1 MHSTIAA
8 AIEPEAN
15 AKARI
20 FTVATSLFA
29 QSGLDAVPLR
39 DIARDAGVNGAAI
52 NYYFGTKDE
61 LIREIFRKLLG
72 EVNRLRLEALDA
84 CETAGKGKKLD
95 PEHVIRALVE
105 PMVRFSSMQEGEGKP
120 NSPGVQASGV
130 RRDFV
135 DQSIA
140 EQSDHIALRF
150 VAALGAALPQTDKEE
165 VFWRFDFAVGACQH
179 ILLEQQRSH
188 RLSRLSKGL
197 CDTKDVERVIDQL
210 VASILGS
217 FLAKAPQ
224 KRQLGQAKWPT
235 RPFATKEKS
244 QSRLSRDAFCSA
256 NVRRSTGRLRG
267 AEPAKLHLPTQ
278 TPRDIVQRRRARGQ
292 GRVRSRA
299 FIVVPIDGQVKP
311 ACGCSG

>member
-1 MHSTIAA
+1 MQSTVAVTV
-8 AIEPEAN
+8 EPEAN

-39 DIARDAGVNGAAI
+39 DIAREAGVNGAAI

-72 EVNRLRLEALDA
+72 DVNRLRLEALDA
-84 CETAGKGKKLD
+84 CETTAKGKKLD

-105 PMVRFSSMQEGEGKP
+105 PMVRFSSAQDGEGAHLIRLIFQAY
-120 NSPGVQASGV
+120 GVH
-130 RRDFV
+130 RDFV

-150 VAALGAALPQTDKEE
+150 VAALGAALPSVDKEE
-165 VFWRFDFAVGACQH
+165 IFWRFDFAVGACQH

-217 FLAKAPQ
+217 FLAKAPR
-224 KRQLGQAKWPT
+224 K
-235 RPFATKEKS
+235 
-244 QSRLSRDAFCSA
+244 
-256 NVRRSTGRLRG
+256 RRS
-267 AEPAKLHLPTQ
+267 
-278 TPRDIVQRRRARGQ
+278 
-292 GRVRSRA
+292 
-299 FIVVPIDGQVKP
+299 VKP
-311 ACGCSG
+311 NGVRAQAPQKKNSKSS